1 MKRNSITQT
10 GLDFQIQETNGTLTS
25 RSGLAIVQETAM
37 ALGIV
42 RDIAE
47 QLPQPGSN
55 RGFAPEE
62 YVMPLVL
69 MFCGGGRAMEELRE
83 IKQDTGLRKLCNLD
97 RIPSTDAFGTW
108 LRNSQN
114 LKGMKRVNEA
124 LVDQTLERTAQDD
137 FTLDTDATYLE
148 TEKNCAKVNY
158 KGEKSFSILLSF
170 ISNLDLCVRSDY
182 RNGNI
187 SPATGI
193 ADHLKYTLRLLKRH
207 NKRLKHFRSD
217 SAAYNSEVINLCMA
231 PENRVI
237 FTITADKDSA
247 VKAAIKKIEPHEW
260 QRLRDRHGFDT
271 GRQSATTI
279 HTMEKTNNSYTLIVQ
294 RWPNPAYDL
303 FTAAGVADER
313 KKTSRTEVDG
323 VPAPEAKPPEP
334 FCYHAIATNDN
345 DRTPKELIEFHNQRG
360 DAENY
365 NKEIKNGF
373 GMDYAPSRKL
383 AANAVWFEIGKLT
396 YNLMIAFK
404 RLLLEPTWWRKT
416 IATLRWE
423 LLSIPGKVV
432 WHGRQLY
439 LRVVPR
445 HCELLRKIR
454 DTLRA
459 VLLPT

>member
-1 MKRNSITQT
+1 MKRYSITQT
-10 GLDFQIQETNGTLTS
+10 GLDFQIRETHETLTS

-47 QLPQPGSN
+47 HLPQPGSN

-83 IKQDTGLRKLCNLD
+83 IKQDAGLRRLCNLD

-158 KGEKSFSILLSF
+158 QGEKSFSILLSF

-207 NKRLKHFRSD
+207 HKRLKHFRSD

-247 VKAAIKKIEPHEW
+247 VKAAIKRIEPHEW

-271 GRQSATTI
+271 GRQYATTI
-279 HTMEKTNNSYTLIVQ
+279 HTMEKTDNSYKLIVQ

-313 KKTSRTEVDG
+313 KQPSRTEVDG
-323 VPAPEAKPPEP
+323 VPTPEAKPPEP
-334 FCYHAIATNDN
+334 FCYHVVATSDN
-345 DRTPKELIEFHNQRG
+345 DRTPKEIIEFHNQRG

-365 NKEIKNGF
+365 NKEIKSGF

-396 YNLMIAFK
+396 YNLVIALK

-423 LLSIPGKVV
+423 LLSIPGKVIR
-432 WHGRQLY
+432 HGRQLY
-439 LRVVPR
+439 LRVVHR
-445 HCELLRKIR
+445 HCELLKKIR
-454 DTLRA
+454 ETLRV

>member
-10 GLDFQIQETNGTLTS
+10 GLDFQIQETNETLTS
-25 RSGLAIVQETAM
+25 RSGLAVVQEM
-37 ALGIV
+37 ALALGVV

-47 QLPQPGSN
+47 KLPQPASN

-69 MFCGGGRAMEELRE
+69 MFCGGGRAMEEIRE
-83 IKQDTGLRKLCNLD
+83 IEQNAGLRKLCNLD
-97 RIPSTDAFGTW
+97 RIPSPDAIGTW
-108 LRNSQN
+108 LRNRQN
-114 LKGMKRVNEA
+114 LKGLKRVNED
-124 LVDQTLERTAQDD
+124 LVGQTLDRTAQDD

-148 TEKNCAKVNY
+148 TEKNCAQVNY
-158 KGEKSFSILLSF
+158 RGEKSFSILLSF

-187 SPATGI
+187 APATGI
-193 ADHLKYTLRLLKRH
+193 ADHLQYALKLLKRH
-207 NKRLKHFRSD
+207 NKRLKYFRSD

-231 PENRVI
+231 QENRVV
-237 FTITADKDSA
+237 FTITAAKNSA
-247 VKAAIKKIEPHEW
+247 VKADIKKIEPHEW

-271 GRQSATTI
+271 GRQYATVI
-279 HTMEKTNNSYTLIVQ
+279 HAMEKTHDSYTLIVQ
-294 RWPNPAYDL
+294 RWPNPDYDL

-313 KKTSRTEVDG
+313 RTPSRMEAVEAS
-323 VPAPEAKPPEP
+323 APEPY
-334 FCYHAIATNDN
+334 CYHVIATNDD
-345 DRTPKELIEFHNQRG
+345 DRTPKEIIEFHNQRG

-383 AANAVWFEIGKLT
+383 AANAVWFEIGKLA
-396 YNLMIAFK
+396 YNLVIALK
-404 RLLLEPTWWRKT
+404 RLLLEPAWWRKT

-423 LLSIPGKVV
+423 LLSIPGKVIR
-432 WHGRQLY
+432 HGRQLY
-439 LRVVPR
+439 LRVARR
-445 HCELLRKIR
+445 HCELLGKLR

-459 VLLPT
+459 VLAPT

>member
-10 GLDFQIQETNGTLTS
+10 SLDFQIQETNETLTS
-25 RSGLAIVQETAM
+25 RSGLAIVQETAL
-37 ALGIV
+37 ALGVV

-69 MFCGGGRAMEELRE
+69 MFCGGGRAMEEIRE
-83 IKQDTGLRKLCNLD
+83 IEQDAGLRKLCNLD
-97 RIPSTDAFGTW
+97 RIPSTDAIGTW
-108 LRNSQN
+108 LRNRQN
-114 LKGMKRVNEA
+114 LKGLKRVNEA
-124 LVDQTLERTAQDD
+124 LVDQTLARTTQDD

-148 TEKNCAKVNY
+148 TEKNCAQVNY

-187 SPATGI
+187 SPTTGI

-207 NKRLKHFRSD
+207 HKRLKYFRSD
-217 SAAYNSEVINLCMA
+217 SAAYNSEVINLCLA
-231 PENRVI
+231 KENRVI

-247 VKAAIKKIEPHEW
+247 VKAAIKAIEPQQW
-260 QRLRDRHGFDT
+260 QRLRDRYGFDT
-271 GRQSATTI
+271 GRQCATVI
-279 HTMEKTNNSYTLIVQ
+279 HTMEKTHNSYTLIVQ
-294 RWPNPAYDL
+294 RWSNPAYDL
-303 FTAAGVADER
+303 FAAAGIADER
-313 KKTSRTEVDG
+313 KQPSRMEVAG
-323 VPAPEAKPPEP
+323 AAAPDVEPPEP
-334 FCYHAIATNDN
+334 YCYYVIATNDH
-345 DRTPKELIEFHNQRG
+345 DRTLKELIEFHNQRG

-396 YNLMIAFK
+396 YNLVIALK

-423 LLSIPGKVV
+423 LLSIPGRVIK
-432 WHGRQLY
+432 HGRQLY
-439 LRVVPR
+439 LRVVHR

-454 DTLRA
+454 DTLQA